1 MMASTSSSVGAPA
14 RPGVGEIALKS
25 AIVHTVTYFVV
36 GAVAYL
42 ALDYTAWFAEPRVAA
57 YMRQTS
63 DPLVMA
69 GPLFQPIRGLLFG
82 VVFYLFRE
90 VVFRPHGWV
99 PLWLMLLI
107 VGILS
112 TFGPTPS
119 SIEGM
124 VYTTWP
130 LAWHLRGLPE
140 VVIQSGLLAW
150 LVHHWVTRPGRRWVS
165 AVLGTAFALAVL
177 LPVLGLLA
185 GN

>member
-1 MMASTSSSVGAPA
+1 MTTPTPTVLSEAA
-14 RPGVGEIALKS
+14 RPGFRAIALKS
-25 AIVHTVTYFVV
+25 AIVHTVTYVAV
-36 GAVAYL
+36 GIVAFL
-42 ALDYTAWFAEPRVAA
+42 VLDYTAWFAEPRVAA

-90 VVFRPHGWV
+90 VVFRPRGWV
-99 PLWLMLLI
+99 RLWLMLLI

-124 VYTTWP
+124 IYTTWP
-130 LAWHLRGLPE
+130 LAWHVRGLPE
-140 VVIQSGLLAW
+140 IVIQSGLLAW
-150 LVHHWVTRPGRRWVS
+150 LAHHWVTRPSRWLSVL
-165 AVLGTAFALAVL
+165 LGTLFALALL
-177 LPVLGLLA
+177 LPALGLLV
-185 GN
+185 GR